1 MTISTTTHSN
11 LRDSQRAGEEIGAR
25 LLSAFDKKPPDAVIV
40 FASSRHDYGRLLG
53 AIQRTC
59 QPRAMI
65 GCSSAGE
72 FTNDSFNEGAASVVA
87 LRSSDMQFNAILG
100 RGLRD
105 DRAKAAREVIDGLQG
120 LRTHDYAYRS
130 ALVLTD
136 ALAGNADDFVERL
149 TTLTAGNYL
158 LFGGGAGDDAKFT
171 RTHVFFGTE
180 AVPDA
185 AVALEI
191 LSNKPIGLGV
201 RHGWQPGS
209 ERMRVTEASGTKLI
223 SIDNAPAAEMFEEF
237 AAKTRQT
244 FSRTDPLPF
253 FLHHVIGIESP
264 GGYRLRV
271 PLAVNPDGSVQC
283 AAEIPAGATI
293 YIMTP
298 KAGSALAATQAALD
312 QLKGNRPSTALF
324 FDCVATR
331 LRMGK
336 EFGFELEA
344 VKQALDGTGYAG
356 CNTYG
361 QIARSDG
368 QFSGFHNCT
377 AVVAVLPE

>member
-1 MTISTTTHSN
+1 MTISATAHSN
-11 LRDSQRAGEEIGAR
+11 LRNSAKAGEEIGAR
-25 LLSAFDKKPPDAVIV
+25 LLAAFDNQAPDAVIV
-40 FASSRHDYGRLLG
+40 FASSRHDYSGLLC
-53 AIQRTC
+53 AIERTC
-59 QPRAMI
+59 KPRVI
-65 GCSSAGE
+65 VGCSSAGE
-72 FTNDSFNEGAASVVA
+72 FTNESFHEGAASVVA
-87 LRSSDMQFNAILG
+87 LRSSEMKFNAILG

-105 DRAKAAREVIDGLQG
+105 NRANAARQMIDGFQG
-120 LRTHDYAYRS
+120 LKTHEFAYRS

-149 TTLTAGNYL
+149 TTLTAGSYL
-158 LFGGGAGDDAKFT
+158 LFGGGAGDDANFT

-180 AVPDA
+180 SVPDA

-209 ERMRVTEASGTKLI
+209 ERMRVTEASGTKLV
-223 SIDNAPAAEMFEEF
+223 SIDNAPAAEVFEEF
-237 AAKTRQT
+237 AAKTGQS
-244 FSRTDPLPF
+244 FSRDDPLPF
-253 FLHHVIGIESP
+253 FLHNVIGIDSP

-271 PLAVNPDGSVQC
+271 PLAVNGDGSIQC

-293 YIMTP
+293 HIMAP
-298 KAGSALAATQAALD
+298 KAGSAMAATRAALD
-312 QLKGNRPSTALF
+312 QLQGNRPCTALF

-336 EFGFELEA
+336 EFGFELDA
-344 VKQALDGTGYAG
+344 VKQALDGSGYAG